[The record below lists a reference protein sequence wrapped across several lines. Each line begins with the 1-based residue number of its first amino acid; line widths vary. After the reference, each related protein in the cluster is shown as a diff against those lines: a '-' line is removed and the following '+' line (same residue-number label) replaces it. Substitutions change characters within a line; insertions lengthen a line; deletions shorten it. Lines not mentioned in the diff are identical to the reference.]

1 MRVSKAAGDLKL
13 LIKEWGYGAIGSALP
28 WHGRG

>member
-1 MRVSKAAGDLKL
+1 MAMTLGHVTFLKW
-13 LIKEWGYGAIGSALP
+13 EWGYGAIGSALP